1 MRWFFMERN
10 VEKKLVAWKDS
21 EDRKP
26 LILSGARQV
35 GKTWMLQEFGKR
47 YFKNTVVCNFDKDK
61 EIGQLFV
68 NKSPDRI
75 VANLE
80 LMTGQKIVP
89 NKTLLIFDEIQECP
103 DALNSLKYFFE
114 DMRELHVAAA
124 GSLLGILLAKH
135 SYPVGAV
142 DLIDMNPMDFD
153 EYLKAVDPVLHE
165 AFFQQPLAEP
175 IADVFHTKLT
185 DAYHQYLI
193 VGGMPECVADWAK
206 KRDPA
211 SLLKKQKALIRFYEG
226 DFGKHSETV
235 NAAKC
240 LQVFQS
246 IPAQLAKENEK
257 FIYGAVRKGARAKE
271 LEDAVTW
278 NVAAGLLK
286 RVNNIS
292 KLEYPLPAF
301 REESVFKLFLHDAG
315 LIKTMAGVPNT
326 AILLEEAYQ
335 FKGQLAENYILE
347 QITGK
352 FDIEPFYF
360 ADNAGREI
368 DFMLQVDTDI
378 IPIEVKSG
386 SNVKAIS
393 LKNYLEKRKPRYAIR
408 FSENNFSRN
417 ENLLNIPLYMAVRL
431 PEYFA

>member
-1 MRWFFMERN
+1 
-10 VEKKLVAWKDS
+10 
-21 EDRKP
+21 
-26 LILSGARQV
+26 
-35 GKTWMLQEFGKR
+35 
-47 YFKNTVVCNFDKDK
+47 
-61 EIGQLFV
+61 
-68 NKSPDRI
+68 
-75 VANLE
+75 
-80 LMTGQKIVP
+80 
-89 NKTLLIFDEIQECP
+89 
-103 DALNSLKYFFE
+103 
-114 DMRELHVAAA
+114 MRELHVAAA

-165 AFFQQPLAEP
+165 AFFQQPLSEP

-257 FIYGAVRKGARAKE
+257 FIYGAVRKGARAKD

-292 KLEYPLPAF
+292 KVEYPLPAF

-431 PEYFA
+431 PKYFT

>member
-1 MRWFFMERN
+1 M
-10 VEKKLVAWKDS
+10 
-21 EDRKP
+21 
-26 LILSGARQV
+26 
-35 GKTWMLQEFGKR
+35 
-47 YFKNTVVCNFDKDK
+47 
-61 EIGQLFV
+61 
-68 NKSPDRI
+68 
-75 VANLE
+75 
-80 LMTGQKIVP
+80 
-89 NKTLLIFDEIQECP
+89 
-103 DALNSLKYFFE
+103 
-114 DMRELHVAAA
+114 
-124 GSLLGILLAKH
+124 
-135 SYPVGAV
+135 
-142 DLIDMNPMDFD
+142 
-153 EYLKAVDPVLHE
+153 
-165 AFFQQPLAEP
+165 
-175 IADVFHTKLT
+175 
-185 DAYHQYLI
+185 
-193 VGGMPECVADWAK
+193 
-206 KRDPA
+206 
-211 SLLKKQKALIRFYEG
+211 
-226 DFGKHSETV
+226 
-235 NAAKC
+235 
-240 LQVFQS
+240 
-246 IPAQLAKENEK
+246 AKENEK

-292 KLEYPLPAF
+292 KVEYPLPAF
-301 REESVFKLFLHDAG
+301 REESAFKLFLHDTG

-368 DFMLQVDTDI
+368 DFMLQVDTEI